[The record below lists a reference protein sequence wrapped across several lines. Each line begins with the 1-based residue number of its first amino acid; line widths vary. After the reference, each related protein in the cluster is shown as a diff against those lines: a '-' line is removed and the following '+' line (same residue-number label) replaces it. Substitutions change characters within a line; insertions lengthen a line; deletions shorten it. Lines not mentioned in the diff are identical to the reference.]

1 MYFMPKTGAGKKS
14 LTFLLLFIFFF
25 GVFLIF
31 VAFGQKGGRTFFA
44 NPLLSVPVVLAWI
57 CGAGAFFS
65 GVISMIKFKESSV
78 MVIISVLVG
87 LLTLVQFFA
96 EIFSPH

>member
-1 MYFMPKTGAGKKS
+1 MYFMPKTGAGKKA
-14 LTFLLLFIFFF
+14 LAFLLLFIFFF
-25 GVFLIF
+25 GIFLIF
-31 VAFGQKGGRTFFA
+31 VAFGQKGGSTFFA

-65 GVISMIKFKESSV
+65 GVVSIVKFRERSV
-78 MVIISVLVG
+78 LVIISVLIG
-87 LLTLVQFFA
+87 LLTLIQFFA